1 MSLNSIAIDPL
12 IELLKFTGRASP
24 ALTELFCA
32 PLRLLLSDSQ
42 LAAKLSAAIP
52 RRLNFANR
60 SQITAPLVENGEDSA
75 HVENEADFDT
85 AFNGVRLL
93 PRRLRAELVDPLS
106 WQGVLRAVLLRLEPV
121 KQLRRAAADVP
132 EDAPIPA
139 PSHVRVSTGDEDD
152 KDLMSLSVAGSS
164 SSSSKSQRRL
174 TFSATLEDARGFML
188 SEGQEEDSQSMQE
201 KQSAVRPTENRRLSN
216 GGKKRAQ
223 QVNKDN
229 LFLVTSDP
237 RQELSLV
244 LEAAILLETKELH
257 CLSIEHKLAA
267 LKTICDACYDTQ
279 RLTELLAS
287 NADERADR
295 VSAMSKLIREEK
307 AKTKEVSVA
316 RSAIAIEKCKE
327 INRLANAAVV
337 TKVTKGGKAGKPKA
351 KAGRDNEPTSTQVA
365 AMLEEMALLERLGVD
380 EVVESLAE
388 EEPLSD
394 EEEEDNDYTLNPDG
408 TYTVRN
414 RASVRG
420 KANDRKRQRVER
432 ESRLIQVNIAKDS
445 LERAIATGG
454 EKEVRLA
461 IRQGVKAGFR
471 GRNEDGSTYCTEL
484 LKQVYKLQ
492 ASLESKAKEEKALS
506 HHEKELSELCV
517 RSSPLGSDRFHRRY
531 WLFPHSMNDES
542 RVFVECDTSLAFAYT
557 PPPPPMTLQSISEA
571 EKDIAYVRSF
581 PDGNY
586 YAGSIKVPKPST
598 AKSCTDRS
606 VDLPEFIVSAARDAG
621 AGSGLD
627 LSIDQPLCRLIGSR
641 PSARVSRWSVYSAN
655 ELWALCEALDDRGE
669 RERELKAAIRSHFDI
684 SEPPVVFLKE
694 GNEYIGKVVLRTFG
708 KKVSTFSLDSI
719 TAESSQYFMRPGLS
733 PAPLFERKVKRR
745 EEKEIKRGLGWA
757 GLSSVELS
765 LLLRMTLPYPATDSS
780 PTAPSTRSNRWM
792 AARTW
797 RRLRLVA
804 NTSQRWRRGGS
815 GAA

>member
-42 LAAKLSAAIP
+42 LAAKVSAAIP

-60 SQITAPLVENGEDSA
+60 SQITAPVIENAEDGV

-85 AFNGVRLL
+85 AFNGIRLL

-132 EDAPIPA
+132 ENAPIPA
-139 PSHVRVSTGDEDD
+139 PSQARASTVDDDD
-152 KDLMSLSVAGSS
+152 KDSMSLCVAGS

-174 TFSATLEDARGFML
+174 TFSATLEEARGFML
-188 SEGQEEDSQSMQE
+188 SEGQEEDTQCKQE
-201 KQSAVRPTENRRLSN
+201 KQSTVKPTESRRLSN
-216 GGKKRAQ
+216 EGKKRAQ

-229 LFLVTSDP
+229 LFLVTNDP

-279 RLTELLAS
+279 RLSELLAR

-295 VSAMSKLIREEK
+295 VSAMNKLIRDEK

-316 RSAIAIEKCKE
+316 RSAIAIEKCRE
-327 INRLANAAVV
+327 INRLANAAVA
-337 TKVTKGGKAGKPKA
+337 TKVTKGGKAGKPKV
-351 KAGRDNEPTSTQVA
+351 KAGKDNEPTSAQVA

-394 EEEEDNDYTLNPDG
+394 EDEEDNDYTLNPDG
-408 TYTVRN
+408 TYTLRN

-432 ESRLIQVNIAKDS
+432 ESRLIQVNLAKDC

-506 HHEKELSELCV
+506 LHEKELSELCV

-581 PDGNY
+581 PDGNF
-586 YAGSIKVPKPST
+586 YAGSIKAPKPS
-598 AKSCTDRS
+598 KSKSSTDRS
-606 VDLPEFIVSAARDAG
+606 SDLPDFIVSAARDAG
-621 AGSGLD
+621 GGSGLD
-627 LSIDQPLCRLIGSR
+627 LSVDQPLCRLIGSR
-641 PSARVSRWSVYSAN
+641 PSARVSRWSVYSSN

-708 KKVSTFSLDSI
+708 KKVSSLFLHS
-719 TAESSQYFMRPGLS
+719 LS
-733 PAPLFERKVKRR
+733 C
-745 EEKEIKRGLGWA
+745 
-757 GLSSVELS
+757 LSHDVLC
-765 LLLRMTLPYPATDSS
+765 
-780 PTAPSTRSNRWM
+780 
-792 AARTW
+792 
-797 RRLRLVA
+797 
-804 NTSQRWRRGGS
+804 
-815 GAA
+815 